1 MIVTCE
7 AEQDPAA
14 YLTLVALI
22 YWEISL

>member
-1 MIVTCE
+1 MIVTCD